1 MQKKITY
8 GGMTTALC
16 VILIAAS
23 AYMPTGKA
31 ALLFIASFAVYI
43 LALRT
48 DVKTSLISYV
58 AASAVVF
65 MLTSFANPLITVS
78 FVLCFGNYPVLKK
91 FLDSLKVSVSIIIKF
106 IAYTLYFFAVY
117 FAVTKAFD
125 VVVPY
130 GLIIL
135 YPAGVIA
142 FAFYDFLL
150 LNTGKY
156 VMARF
161 FKSF

>member
-1 MQKKITY
+1 MQKKIAY

-23 AYMPTGKA
+23 AYLPTGKA
-31 ALLFIASFAVYI
+31 ALLFMASFAVYI
-43 LALRT
+43 LALCT
-48 DVKTSLISYV
+48 DAKTSLISYV

-65 MLTSFANPLITVS
+65 MLTSFANTMITVS

-91 FLDSLKVSVSIIIKF
+91 YLDSLKFTMSIIFKF
-106 IAYTLYFFAVY
+106 IAYTAYFFAVY
-117 FAVTKAFD
+117 FAVPKVFD
-125 VVVPY
+125 IVIPY